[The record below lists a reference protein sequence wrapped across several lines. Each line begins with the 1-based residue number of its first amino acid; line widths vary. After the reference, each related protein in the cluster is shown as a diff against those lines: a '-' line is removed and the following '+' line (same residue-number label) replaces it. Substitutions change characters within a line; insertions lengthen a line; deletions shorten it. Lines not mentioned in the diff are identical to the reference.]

1 MKRGKRRGGRG
12 RGGESRRKK
21 PKGNETI
28 RKKKK
33 KNKENDFPRKR
44 GRCFEIVRD
53 L

>member
-33 KNKENDFPRKR
+33 KIKKTIFR
-44 GRCFEIVRD
+44 GREDDVSR
-53 L
+53 